1 MSVNLAR
8 VQRALHKCVPHLRK
22 SLRSAHHCVKIS
34 DCFCLKMKTLHQL
47 ALQAVPNPGFMADK
61 YLVPWHPIVKELQER
76 QYTEDRNCYRE
87 EHRVN
92 FRCVYEEMC
101 FIEAWFSNSKIY
113 SRNVAFLDRFWTRFF
128 GSKIQSGSV

>member
-1 MSVNLAR
+1 
-8 VQRALHKCVPHLRK
+8 
-22 SLRSAHHCVKIS
+22 
-34 DCFCLKMKTLHQL
+34 MKTLHQL

-61 YLVPWHPIVKELQER
+61 YLVPWHPIAKELQER
-76 QYTEDRNCYRE
+76 QYTEDRNRYRE

-113 SRNVAFLDRFWTRFF
+113 SGNVAFLDQFWTRFF
-128 GSKIQSGSV
+128 GSKIRSGSV